1 MTVIHHGGVIVPAVS
16 GDIPVLTLPAVLF
29 PGTFL
34 PVQVADEADRALLR
48 DCARGNHQLGV
59 VLASADTGTTV
70 PCVTGCLARV
80 ARFTGGDDEYDDD
93 VPLSAVLYGIQRF
106 RIREFVQ
113 QDPYLTGRIE
123 VIKEYVGVNAGRRTQ
138 QTARLFQEYLTLIR
152 QQYSADVVK
161 LSLPDDDPTTASY
174 LLASVLC
181 LPLEIKQRWLESAS
195 TAQRLEEEL
204 AYLSAECE
212 KHEAL
217 LQLSRFMRHR
227 YTTPDPQRYLG
238 LSTKN

>member
-1 MTVIHHGGVIVPAVS
+1 MPAVS
-16 GDIPVLTLPAVLF
+16 GEIPLLTLPAVLF

-34 PVQVADEADRALLR
+34 PVQVDDEAHRALLR
-48 DCARGNHQLGV
+48 DCAQGDHTLGV
-59 VLASADTGTTV
+59 VLASGDTGTAV

-80 ARFTGGDDEYDDD
+80 ARVTADDEYDDD
-93 VPLSAVLYGIQRF
+93 APLSAVLYGIQRF

-123 VIKEYVGVNAGRRTQ
+123 IIKEYDGVNAERRTQ

-181 LPLEIKQRWLESAS
+181 LPLEIKQRWLESTS

-204 AYLSAECE
+204 AYLHAECE
-212 KHEAL
+212 KHAAL

-227 YTTPDPQRYLG
+227 YTAPDPQRYLT
-238 LSTKN
+238 LFAKN